1 MSLYKRGNV
10 WHYDFAVDG
19 VRFRGSTKEPTLSR
33 ARTVESLLIA
43 GARDRGRTILTRRV
57 PLLSE
62 FAVRFFAWVEASSLE
77 PKSKRYYSDGWQLL
91 SNTRLRGM
99 RLCQISRDEVEAVRF
114 PGSAS
119 NANRA
124 IRTLRR
130 MLGKAEEW
138 RVISSA
144 PKLKLVKEYGR
155 SAVLDAEAELKLLA
169 AAKQP
174 LRDVLIVMLDTGMRP
189 QEVFCMRW
197 EDIDWE
203 KLTIFVPKGKTRNA
217 RRHVAISQ
225 RLLAVLKRRCNGIT
239 SGWVFPSDSKVGH
252 LTTVKT
258 AFTRARRLA
267 GLDSSVVLYTARHTF
282 ATNTLAATGNLA
294 LLMRAMGHSNAQTA
308 MIYQHPSLELVR
320 EAVDSRNLALERH
333 NHVTVQSQAIQ

>member
-1 MSLYKRGNV
+1 MSLYKRGTV

-19 VRFRGSTKEPTLSR
+19 LRFRGSTKEPTLSR

-43 GARDRGRTILTRRV
+43 EAKEKGRTILNRRS

-62 FAVRFFAWVEASSLE
+62 FAVRFFGWVDSSALEAR
-77 PKSKRYYSDGWQLL
+77 SKRYYRDGWRIL

-99 RLCQISRDEVEAVRF
+99 RLSQIYRDEVESLRF

-119 NANRA
+119 NSNRA

-138 RVISSA
+138 KLIASA

-155 SAVLDAEAELKLLA
+155 SAVLDAESERKLLA
-169 AAKQP
+169 TASHH

-197 EDIDWE
+197 EDVDWE

-217 RRHVAISQ
+217 RRHVPISQ
-225 RLLAVLKRRCNGIT
+225 RLLGVLKQRCNADS
-239 SGWVFPSDSKVGH
+239 SGWVFASKSKTGH

-258 AFTRARRLA
+258 AFQRARKLA

-308 MIYQHPSLELVR
+308 MIYQHPSLDLVR

-333 NHVTVQSQAIQ
+333 NHVTAQSQAIQ

>member
-1 MSLYKRGNV
+1 MSLYKRGSV

-19 VRFRGSTKEPTLSR
+19 VRFRGSTKEPTLAR

-43 GARDRGRTILTRRV
+43 EAKDRGRTILNRRV

-62 FAVRFFAWVEASSLE
+62 FSVRFFAWVEGSSLE

-91 SNTRLRGM
+91 SDTRLRGM
-99 RLCQISRDEVEAVRF
+99 RLSQISRDEVEAIRF

-138 RVISSA
+138 KVIASA

-155 SAVLDAEAELKLLA
+155 STVLDAESERKLLA
-169 AAKQP
+169 AASQP

-197 EDIDWE
+197 EDVDWE
-203 KLTIFVPKGKTRNA
+203 KLTIFVPKGKTRIA
-217 RRHVAISQ
+217 RRHVSF
-225 RLLAVLKRRCNGIT
+225 C
-239 SGWVFPSDSKVGH
+239 
-252 LTTVKT
+252 
-258 AFTRARRLA
+258 
-267 GLDSSVVLYTARHTF
+267 
-282 ATNTLAATGNLA
+282 
-294 LLMRAMGHSNAQTA
+294 
-308 MIYQHPSLELVR
+308 
-320 EAVDSRNLALERH
+320 
-333 NHVTVQSQAIQ
+333 

>member
-1 MSLYKRGNV
+1 
-10 WHYDFAVDG
+10 
-19 VRFRGSTKEPTLSR
+19 
-33 ARTVESLLIA
+33 LIA
-43 GARDRGRTILTRRV
+43 EAKEKGRTILNRRV

-62 FAVRFFAWVEASSLE
+62 FANRFFEWVETSSLE
-77 PKSKRYYSDGWQLL
+77 HKSKLYYRGGWQLL
-91 SNTRLRGM
+91 ASTRLKGM
-99 RLCQISRDEVEAVRF
+99 RLNQINRDEVESLRF
-114 PGSAS
+114 SGSPS

-138 RVISSA
+138 KVIASA

-155 SAVLDAEAELKLLA
+155 SAVLDGEAERKLLEVA
-169 AAKQP
+169 SQP

-197 EDIDWE
+197 EDVDWE

-217 RRHVAISQ
+217 RRYVPISQ
-225 RLLAVLKRRCNGIT
+225 RLYSVLKQRCNDESI
-239 SGWVFPSDSKVGH
+239 GWVFPSDSKVGH

-258 AFTRARRLA
+258 SFDRARKLA
-267 GLDSSVVLYTARHTF
+267 GLDMSIVLYSARHTF

-294 LLMRAMGHSNAQTA
+294 LLMRTMGHSNAQTA

-333 NHVTVQSQAIQ
+333 KHVTVQSHAVQ